1 MLRMLSAKYPHC
13 LNHQGL
19 ELGEV
24 LVRVQ
29 FLGHLSYRLPGEV
42 FPSSNISVSGASPEY
57 LFLLLGGQNRLEP
70 ELLKA

>member
-24 LVRVQ
+24 LVRGQ
-29 FLGHLSYRLPGEV
+29 FLGHLSYRLTGEV
-42 FPSSNISVSGASPEY
+42 FSSSNISVSRASPEY
-57 LFLLLGGQNRLEP
+57 LFLHLGDQNRFEP

>member
-24 LVRVQ
+24 LVRGQ
-29 FLGHLSYRLPGEV
+29 FLGQTSYRLIGEV
-42 FPSSNISVSGASPEY
+42 FPSSNISVPGASPEY
-57 LFLLLGGQNRLEP
+57 VFLLLGGQNQLEP

>member
-24 LVRVQ
+24 LVRGQ
-29 FLGHLSYRLPGEV
+29 FLGQTSYRLIGEV
-42 FPSSNISVSGASPEY
+42 LSSSNISVPVVSPEY
-57 LFLLLGGQNRLEP
+57 VFLYFFFWEARTNLSLSY
-70 ELLKA
+70 

>member
-24 LVRVQ
+24 LVRGQ
-29 FLGHLSYRLPGEV
+29 FLGQSSNRLTGEV
-42 FPSSNISVSGASPEY
+42 FPSSNISVPGASPEHT
-57 LFLLLGGQNRLEP
+57 FLLLGGQNRLKP
-70 ELLKA
+70 ELLKG